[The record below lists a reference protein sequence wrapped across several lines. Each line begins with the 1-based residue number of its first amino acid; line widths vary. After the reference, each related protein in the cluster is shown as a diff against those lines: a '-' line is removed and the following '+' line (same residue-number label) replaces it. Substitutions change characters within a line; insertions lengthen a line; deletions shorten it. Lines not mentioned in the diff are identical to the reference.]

1 MKIKWVTAQVQ
12 TRAGEMMPGETYE
25 VTEALGEEFVH
36 RGLAETATSS
46 RPSFR
51 KTKDEEEKK

>member
-1 MKIKWVTAQVQ
+1 MKIKWTTAQVQ

-25 VTEALGEEFVH
+25 VSEALGAEFVH
-36 RGLAETATSS
+36 RGLAEAVTSS

-51 KTKDEEEKK
+51 KSKDEEDKK

>member
-1 MKIKWVTAQVQ
+1 MKIKWITAQAQ

-25 VTEALGEEFVH
+25 VDDVLGEEFVH
-36 RGLAETATSS
+36 RSLAEAVTSS

-51 KTKDEEEKK
+51 KSKDEEKNK

>member
-25 VTEALGEEFVH
+25 VDESLGEEFIR
-36 RGLAETATSS
+36 RGLAETITSS
-46 RPSFR
+46 RPSFG
-51 KTKDEEEKK
+51 KSKDEEKKK

>member
-1 MKIKWVTAQVQ
+1 MRIKWVTAQAQ

-25 VTEALGEEFVH
+25 VDKALGEEFVH
-36 RGLAETATSS
+36 RGLAETITSS

-51 KTKDEEEKK
+51 KTKDEEESK